1 MSPDPAELA
10 PSRDPA
16 AYGRRPLFTGVF
28 FAWISLCLVCVLA
41 GAAIARFALPPE
53 FGRKAEPARVETP
66 KAAPATEAPVTP
78 TAATPPA
85 ATPAD
90 PGLADRVARLEGAQ
104 GRTDHAAASAL
115 AAASLSDAAATSRPF
130 ADELASLAPLFPD
143 SADLRALRPLAIQGA
158 PTHAA
163 LAAALPDAAAQAA
176 QAVGQPDKDAGFL
189 AKVWA
194 AITKVVIL
202 RRVDDTAPG
211 AEGVLARAQSR
222 AATGDLEGALGLIDT
237 LPATAREALSDW
249 STPAH
254 RRADIDH
261 HIARLR
267 AQALADLTP
276 PPQSRPG
283 AAR

>member
-66 KAAPATEAPVTP
+66 KTAPAAEPPVTP
-78 TAATPPA
+78 SAAAPPA

-130 ADELASLAPLFPD
+130 ADEPPVY
-143 SADLRALRPLAIQGA
+143 RRHRPLSKFRFWRQ
-158 PTHAA
+158 PRRPECVCV
-163 LAAALPDAAAQAA
+163 LES
-176 QAVGQPDKDAGFL
+176 QAVC
-189 AKVWA
+189 
-194 AITKVVIL
+194 
-202 RRVDDTAPG
+202 
-211 AEGVLARAQSR
+211 
-222 AATGDLEGALGLIDT
+222 
-237 LPATAREALSDW
+237 
-249 STPAH
+249 
-254 RRADIDH
+254 
-261 HIARLR
+261 
-267 AQALADLTP
+267 
-276 PPQSRPG
+276 
-283 AAR
+283 